1 MPKYG
6 YLNWSLMACTR
17 LSKNLTLYWLD
28 DGYPRGWRRA
38 DAPPWRWLQVRL
50 MLVLAPA
57 TCALAGIG
65 AHEAILL
72 CARSIRAP
80 QPETPAAATTAAPE
94 STPQKKKIVMKG
106 GKVRG
111 HSLDR
116 KGLWAQAFPRPWGPL
131 WVALWVSVGLEL
143 LRVSST

>member
-1 MPKYG
+1 MIGVLDATGARLPIFYVFQSSWATIG
-6 YLNWSLMACTR
+6 GLTR
-17 LSKNLTLYWLD
+17 HLV
-28 DGYPRGWRRA
+28 
-38 DAPPWRWLQVRL
+38 WLQVRL

-80 QPETPAAATTAAPE
+80 QTEAAAPVAGP
-94 STPQKKKIVMKG
+94 SSDVMPQKKRIVMKG

-111 HSLDR
+111 PACT
-116 KGLWAQAFPRPWGPL
+116 K
-131 WVALWVSVGLEL
+131 
-143 LRVSST
+143 

>member
-1 MPKYG
+1 
-6 YLNWSLMACTR
+6 
-17 LSKNLTLYWLD
+17 
-28 DGYPRGWRRA
+28 
-38 DAPPWRWLQVRL
+38 

-80 QPETPAAATTAAPE
+80 EPEPAAAAAAGPSAE

-111 HSLDR
+111 RALGGNRLSSRALRSKFQRLGSPSHRS
-116 KGLWAQAFPRPWGPL
+116 GLLGAASKYLPAVMGPTGVEGCCRPTG
-131 WVALWVSVGLEL
+131 ASHRYMTAMGFTA
-143 LRVSST
+143 RVWS

>member
-1 MPKYG
+1 
-6 YLNWSLMACTR
+6 
-17 LSKNLTLYWLD
+17 
-28 DGYPRGWRRA
+28 
-38 DAPPWRWLQVRL
+38 

-80 QPETPAAATTAAPE
+80 QPEPAAPVAAT
-94 STPQKKKIVMKG
+94 SSDITPQKKRIVMKG

-111 HSLDR
+111 HALRGS
-116 KGLWAQAFPRPWGPL
+116 WQRP
-131 WVALWVSVGLEL
+131 
-143 LRVSST
+143 